1 MHVLWFEF
9 MLSLRRLARRKTQNG
24 LLMVTFAV
32 SLTLSLLS
40 WSLFHTV
47 FLSTPDFDPK
57 GEYLVLSLADGKPG
71 ASRYYTVAEI
81 EAIRANKH
89 LFADFAEV
97 GLYLSVFVRTP
108 DGAERSLAGFMSAH
122 ALQVVGAKPLL
133 GRLFTVAED
142 KIGTPPVALLSQR
155 MWETNY
161 GSDPHVVG
169 RTLQASGDVLTI
181 VGVMPESFRFPN
193 NQDLWQSMGEAGD
206 EQRWP
211 LRNALVKLA
220 PGISRERA
228 ERDLQVILQGLG
240 PNTPANQNALR
251 PVLLDFRDVYLQS
264 DVKICALLLF
274 GLSLIF
280 VTVGC
285 ANAANLMLIDFLGRR
300 AEVASAL
307 ALGIP
312 RVAAIRGVVFQVAVI
327 AAGAALLSIAILPIA
342 GPLLYSGI
350 RIVNGPVWMRYSFEW
365 NDVGMALALTGI
377 AGVVTLIAPVAYLLL
392 VDPEGVMRA
401 HSSSSRTIGRG
412 LWRRVL
418 MIGQIALL
426 TVLGISSGLLVRS
439 SYQVGESHWGYA
451 ADRIFLGKVSTLA
464 IDYGN
469 RSWGPPRLVTH
480 RKVLEQ
486 ITLRTE
492 TVAAAF
498 SDEAPAYSQ
507 PPNCTYALDPGAFT
521 SQAELGKAFSTRVTE
536 GFFETMDV
544 PFVMGKGF
552 PKDLPADGPDYVII
566 NESLARKLWPGQ
578 DPLQRTLFARY
589 QWMKDS
595 DPPRRQTVYGVVRD
609 YQASGPMAKTNDLI
623 FSPFTPKFG
632 AGSTVFYFV
641 RDRAGLPK
649 FRSLDEAV
657 HRADPRVS
665 LYFPSTIA
673 EQINMTLSS
682 IRLTAHLT
690 TVFALAAVLL
700 CAIGVYSLTVAQVLQ
715 SSREF
720 GIRMALGAEPRRLWR
735 DFTRGHLIAAL
746 VGVVLGLIGAS
757 QIVRVLGALLY
768 GVDPRSAV
776 TYVGVALTI
785 LVVAA
790 LACIPSLFR
799 LKRINPADCLRSS

>member
-57 GEYLVLSLADGKPG
+57 GEYLVLSLVDGKPG

-81 EAIRANKH
+81 EAIRANKQ

-108 DGAERSLAGFMSAH
+108 DGAERSLAGFMTAH

-142 KIGTPPVALLSQR
+142 KIGAPPVALLSQR

-169 RTLQASGDVLTI
+169 RTLQASGDTLTI

-220 PGISRERA
+220 PGITRERA
-228 ERDLQVILQGLG
+228 ERDLQVILKGLG
-240 PNTPANQNALR
+240 PNSPANQNALL
-251 PVLLDFRDVYLQS
+251 PALLDFRDVYLQP

-312 RVAAIRGVVFQVAVI
+312 RGAAIRGVIFQVAVI
-327 AAGAALLSIAILPIA
+327 AAGAALLSIALLPVA
-342 GPLLYSGI
+342 GPLLYRGI
-350 RIVNGPVWMRYSFEW
+350 RIVNGPFWMRYSFEW
-365 NDVGMALALTGI
+365 NDAGMALALAAV
-377 AGVVTLIAPVAYLLL
+377 AGVVTLIAPIAYLLV

-401 HSSSSRTIGRG
+401 HSTSSRAISRG

-439 SYQVGESHWGYA
+439 SYQVGESHWGYS
-451 ADRIFLGKVSTLA
+451 ADRVFLGKVSTLA

-469 RSWGPPRLVTH
+469 VPWGPPRLVTH

-486 ITLRTE
+486 ITMRTE

-507 PPNCTYALDPGAFT
+507 PPNCTYALDPGAFA
-521 SQAELGKAFSTRVTE
+521 SHAELGKAFSTRVTE
-536 GFFETMDV
+536 GFFDTMDV
-544 PFVMGKGF
+544 PFVTGKSF
-552 PKDLPADGPDYVII
+552 PKNLPADALDYVII
-566 NESLARKLWPGQ
+566 NESLARRLWPGQ
-578 DPLQRTLFARY
+578 DPLQRALYGRY
-589 QWMKDS
+589 QWMKDT
-595 DPPRRQTVYGVVRD
+595 DPPRRMTVYGVVRD
-609 YQASGPMAKTNDLI
+609 FQASGPMAKTNDII

-632 AGSTVFYFV
+632 AGSTVFIFV
-641 RDRAGLPK
+641 RDRAWLPR

-720 GIRMALGAEPRRLWR
+720 GIRMALGAEPKLLWAY
-735 DFTRGHLIAAL
+735 FTRGHLATALIGVAIGL
-746 VGVVLGLIGAS
+746 VGTT

-768 GVDPRSAV
+768 GVDPHSV
-776 TYVGVALTI
+776 PTYAGVAAAI
-785 LVVAA
+785 LIVAG

-799 LKRINPADCLRSS
+799 LKRINPADCLRSL